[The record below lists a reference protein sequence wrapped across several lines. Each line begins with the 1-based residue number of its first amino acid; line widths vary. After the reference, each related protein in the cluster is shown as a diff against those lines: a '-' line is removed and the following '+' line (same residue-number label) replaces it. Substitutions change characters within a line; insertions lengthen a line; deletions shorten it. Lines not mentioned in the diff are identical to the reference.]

1 MRMPLA
7 LPQGNL
13 DTHMLN
19 CELEK
24 PTHTQ
29 LMTIDNSSTACD
41 AYY

>member
-1 MRMPLA
+1 MPLA